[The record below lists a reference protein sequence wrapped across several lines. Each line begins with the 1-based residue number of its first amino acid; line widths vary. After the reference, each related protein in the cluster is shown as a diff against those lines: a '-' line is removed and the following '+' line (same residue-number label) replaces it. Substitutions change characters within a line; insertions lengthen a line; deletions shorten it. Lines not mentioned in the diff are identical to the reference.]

1 MTAHP
6 EQANLRLERIRQ
18 WSSTGEGSLRTYLDE
33 WAAFETGGAL
43 LTSGMNQ
50 VWLNN
55 PCAISKGALLL
66 EYMDRFSPAARA
78 ICERGARGDA
88 AVKKPKSGEPAPYRL
103 MVDHSI
109 PVAVLGR
116 EIKRST
122 QLDTLVSLRDFLL
135 SNFRRAVITFA
146 EDALLNRPQRP
157 DEKPLKQR
165 MPEGWVFGD
174 DPYARYRVAGIE
186 IEGED

>member
-6 EQANLRLERIRQ
+6 EQANLRLERIKQ
-18 WSSTGEGSLRTYLDE
+18 WASTGGGSLRTHLDE
-33 WAAFETGGAL
+33 WAAFEVGGDL
-43 LTSGMNQ
+43 LTGRMNQ
-50 VWLNN
+50 RWFNN
-55 PCAISKGALLL
+55 PCAYSQGPRLL

-78 ICERGARGDA
+78 ICERGASGDA
-88 AVKKPKSGEPAPYRL
+88 AVKKPRNGEPAPYRL

-122 QLDTLVSLRDFLL
+122 ELDTLVSLRDFLR

-146 EDALLNRPQRP
+146 EDGLLNRPQGP
-157 DEKPLKQR
+157 DGKSLKQR

-174 DPYARYRVAGIE
+174 DPYARYRVAGVC
-186 IEGED
+186 G